1 MTSSTTRAR
10 RAAAVVGVSGLAL
23 TSSATAAF
31 AVDEAQYP
39 SVPPSSA
46 QATCIGDI
54 PYVAYQANFGSEFA
68 GEEVTITIPSPT
80 GIYISVKKT
89 LGPDGSVS
97 GNDILWPGASE
108 SPKDWPGWIQLEDG
122 TWVEGDDGFLWAR
135 EGITGTF
142 EVNPEVT
149 VSAAYPPASS
159 ICAGPQN
166 PPPGEPPPGEPPPPD
181 QPPPPETPPGLPAT
195 GAQTATLALVGGGLL
210 VGGTALVMSSR
221 RRGTRADG

>member
-1 MTSSTTRAR
+1 MTTSTSRAR
-10 RAAAVVGVSGLAL
+10 KAAAIVGLSGLAL
-23 TSSATAAF
+23 ASAATTAA
-31 AVDEAQYP
+31 AVDEPEYP
-39 SVPPSSA
+39 PVPPSSA

-54 PYVAYQANFGSEFA
+54 PYVSYQANFGPEFA

-80 GIYISVKKT
+80 GIYISVTKT

-108 SPKDWPGWIQLEDG
+108 SPKDWPGWIQLDDG

-135 EGITGTF
+135 EGITGVF
-142 EVNPEVT
+142 EVNPTVT

-166 PPPGEPPPGEPPPPD
+166 PPPGGPPPENPPPGSPPP
-181 QPPPPETPPGLPAT
+181 TTTTTSLPAT
-195 GAQTATLALVGGGLL
+195 GAQTGTLAIVGGGLL
-210 VGGTALVMSSR
+210 VGGTALVVAAR
-221 RRGTRADG
+221 RRGARADG